1 MKVKIRDKV
10 YDGEIEPVMVI
21 LSEGE
26 KEYIAN
32 MEASKYCVYPDKEE
46 WTKDD
51 YAKIKAWVKD
61 A

>member
-10 YDGEIEPVMVI
+10 YDGEVEPVMVI

-32 MEASKYCVYPDKEE
+32 MEASKYCVYPEKEE
-46 WTKDD
+46 WTK
-51 YAKIKAWVKD
+51 
-61 A
+61 